1 MSFSTPEKSSKDV
14 RKRLGFET
22 VAIGRV
28 ECGKDKG
35 EGKNASGCQTLVEV
49 TRLVPHPPM

>member
-1 MSFSTPEKSSKDV
+1 M

-35 EGKNASGCQTLVEV
+35 ERKNTAGCQTLGRVYAISSS
-49 TRLVPHPPM
+49 LPPCS